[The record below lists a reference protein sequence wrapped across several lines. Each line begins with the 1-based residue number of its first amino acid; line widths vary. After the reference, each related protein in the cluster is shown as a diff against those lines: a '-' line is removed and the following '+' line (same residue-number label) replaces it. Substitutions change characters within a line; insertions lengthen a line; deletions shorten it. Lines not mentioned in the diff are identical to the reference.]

1 MEHAIPQ
8 EDHLNLGASIRRHV
22 RRNRN
27 LFSGHSNNRQGPT
40 NNSHPDLRNESR
52 EQDPLLAEG
61 RYYICNPILSGNQ
74 SKNK

>member
-27 LFSGHSNNRQGPT
+27 LFSSNTNHRQGPT
-40 NNSHPDLRNESR
+40 SNSHPDLRNELR

-61 RYYICNPILSGNQ
+61 RYYIWNPIFSWNK
-74 SKNK
+74 SKK